1 MQKKLDDL
9 YSCCGAVVSFNDFD
23 WNFVI
28 IGKEFEIS
36 GYKLFRK
43 DREKLLTLND
53 FGWKFIF
60 QKKPRKLLID
70 TFYRPANSPSH
81 LLINSEPTR
90 IAAKNL
96 IFVI

>member
-60 QKKPRKLLID
+60 QKSLENFL
-70 TFYRPANSPSH
+70 
-81 LLINSEPTR
+81 
-90 IAAKNL
+90 
-96 IFVI
+96 